1 MITKTSDTSQGF
13 NLNRLIVKYKYQI
26 QIGILAG
33 IVLGAAAYITWDN
46 IVQRDWFLLTARG
59 LKLIA
64 VFALVYVCYLFGRS
78 VGRKEK

>member
-1 MITKTSDTSQGF
+1 MITKTSEVKDLRWF
-13 NLNRLIVKYKYQI
+13 LNKYRYQI
-26 QIGILAG
+26 QIGVLSG

-64 VFALVYVCYLFGRS
+64 VFVLVYVCYQFGKS